1 MKRFLLFSPLIIA
14 LVLGVV
20 LYSGI
25 GKDPTMLQSARL
37 GKTVPDFKLPSLFDP
52 AHSLTQKIFPGK
64 VSLLNVWATWCTTCK
79 AEHPWLVK
87 IAKETGITVHGI
99 DYKDNRDDALKWLKT
114 LGNPYEEVIFDK
126 EGTLGLNLG
135 VYGVPETYVLDK
147 RGIIRYRQVG
157 AIDENAWM
165 KTILPLINK
174 LKAE

>member
-14 LVLGVV
+14 LVLGVI

-25 GKDPTMLQSARL
+25 GKDPSMLQSARL
-37 GKTVPDFKLPSLFDP
+37 GKTVPDFDLPTLSDP
-52 AHSLTQKIFPGK
+52 ARHLNQKMFPGK
-64 VSLLNVWATWCTTCK
+64 VSLLNVWATWCNTCK
-79 AEHPWLVK
+79 AEHPWLVR
-87 IAKETGITVHGI
+87 IAKESGITVHGM
-99 DYKDNRDDALKWLKT
+99 DYKDDRDDALQWLKT

-126 EGTLGLNLG
+126 DGTLGLNLG

-147 RGIIRYRQVG
+147 KGIIRYRQVG
-157 AIDENAWM
+157 AIDEDAWK